1 MIRLKKRYIMKV
13 GYGKYE
19 IIAVFELH
27 SQQIASTSYMK
38 ESGVLRTNKLTI
50 PI

>member
-1 MIRLKKRYIMKV
+1 MSEKTLYYESRLWEN
-13 GYGKYE
+13 E

-27 SQQIASTSYMK
+27 SQHIASTSYMK